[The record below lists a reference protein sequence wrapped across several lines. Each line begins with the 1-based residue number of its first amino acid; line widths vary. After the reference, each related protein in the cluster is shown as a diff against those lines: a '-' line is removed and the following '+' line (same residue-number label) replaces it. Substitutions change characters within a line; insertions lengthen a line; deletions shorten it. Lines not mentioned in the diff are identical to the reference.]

1 MCLSSVNISVLT
13 SPISSFCGLLV
24 SRVLVARFFANLCNN
39 PYEFL
44 LNKMLSELKGMNY
57 MISYESDIPEVKKI
71 VFLPEATL
79 LSLEFVIIINH
90 PFY

>member
-1 MCLSSVNISVLT
+1 
-13 SPISSFCGLLV
+13 
-24 SRVLVARFFANLCNN
+24 
-39 PYEFL
+39 
-44 LNKMLSELKGMNY
+44 MLSELKGMNY